1 MATGHYLEV
10 INDLYM
16 AEDLLPLFLKF
27 STVDAKPKLKVK
39 LFDIFVDL
47 VEKSENYFDSVSV
60 VKGYIKVVFG
70 MIDPSMKQLSEAGM
84 RAIEIAKDKNAIATF
99 GTIFEMDTA
108 SQKLIR
114 SLFRE
119 YTPHIE
125 EELKS
130 YMHRTHPGEP
140 VQEFSAPP
148 RFENSN
154 SSLVINLIMQ
164 LKQPGT
170 GRYDGLK

>member
-1 MATGHYLEV
+1 
-10 INDLYM
+10 M